1 MSIAKTVKQY
11 LDNKHIVYSVLEL
24 QHFDSPLQA
33 AMQAEVTPR
42 ALYYP
47 VILRDSFGL
56 MMAVLP
62 ASHRLDYERLGAMLH
77 RRVQP
82 AFETQLSNVFA
93 DCQPGLIPPIG
104 EPYGIRTIID
114 ANLATP
120 EAVYIVTGD
129 RNRLIKLARKDFLL
143 LQANAWLGAD
153 FTRPMEMP
161 STISFEQEEQSA
173 AVNYNDTSYYIRER
187 IEQITELPPM
197 PEMATRVLKLRADP
211 AADVDDLVKV
221 IELDPSLVAQV
232 LRYANSP
239 LFGYRGQVDSLKV
252 AIARVLGFDMVMNLV
267 LGVSLA
273 RPFKVPKYG
282 PLGLESIWSHSIYG
296 ATLMQAIAKIMPA
309 EQRVRPGVS
318 YLGGMLHDFGYLA
331 LGNLFRQEFLGLNDM
346 VLAHPDTPIEK
357 LEQQYLG
364 IDHAELGAWLLK
376 AWNLPDE
383 LVTMVR
389 EHHNAAYAGPHMD
402 YVRIGQV
409 ADHVLYQHHLGHKP
423 SVEITP
429 QFLATLGLTEQKLAV
444 VVGQVMDQ
452 GDMFK
457 DIASRL
463 AA

>member
-11 LDNKHIVYSVLEL
+11 LDNKHIVYSVLEV

-33 AMQAEVTPR
+33 AGQAGITPR

-47 VILRDSFGL
+47 VILRDSYGL

-62 ASHRLDYERLGAMLH
+62 ASHRLDYDRLAAMLH

-82 AFETQLSNVFA
+82 AFETQLSTVFA

-120 EAVYIVTGD
+120 ETIYIVTGD
-129 RNRLIKLARKDFLL
+129 RNRLIKLARKDFLM
-143 LQANAWLGAD
+143 LQANAWLGSD
-153 FTRPMEMP
+153 FTKLMEMP
-161 STISFEQEEQSA
+161 STINFDPDEQQA
-173 AVNYNDTSYYIRER
+173 ATNYGDASYYIRER

-211 AADVDDLVKV
+211 NVNVDDLVRV

-232 LRYANSP
+232 MRYANSP
-239 LFGYRGQVDSLKV
+239 LFGYRGQVDSLKI
-252 AIARVLGFDMVMNLV
+252 AISRVLGFDMVMNLV

-273 RPFKVPKYG
+273 RPFKIPKYG
-282 PLGLESIWSHSIYG
+282 PLGLESIWSHSIYSG
-296 ATLMQAIAKIMPA
+296 TLMQAIAKSMPP
-309 EQRVRPGVS
+309 ERRMRPGLS

-331 LGNLFRQEFLGLNDM
+331 LGHLFREEFLGLNDK
-346 VLAHPDTPIEK
+346 VLANPDQPIRE

-376 AWNLPDE
+376 AWNLPEE

-389 EHHNAAYAGPHMD
+389 EHHNPEYIGAHVD
-402 YVRIGQV
+402 YVHLGQV
-409 ADHVLYQHHLGHKP
+409 VDHVLYQRHLGHKP
-423 SVEITP
+423 SVEVTP
-429 QFLATLGLTEQKLAV
+429 QFLAKLGLSEEKLESIAK
-444 VVGQVMDQ
+444 QVMDQ
-452 GDMFK
+452 GDMFR
-457 DIASRL
+457 DIAARL